1 MKDEF
6 SSSFIP
12 HPSSFRTEVT
22 MQTATFVPSEIAL
35 ARPIRWLAALLQQ
48 TIIFRA
54 LNAIADIEV
63 RGREHL
69 RNLQSPC
76 IFVANHSSHL
86 DTVCIMR
93 ALPWH
98 SRLHIAIPAAADY
111 WFSNPLVGTLASL
124 SFNLIPLQRTGSACG
139 SLKRASHLLT
149 RGWSLLI
156 YPEGTRSTSGRMG
169 TFKGGAALLAI
180 QHQVPLVPIKLEG
193 AYQILPKGRYVPH
206 RGNVVVKIG
215 ESLRFAEG
223 EDYREAIKQV

>member
-1 MKDEF
+1 M
-6 SSSFIP
+6 
-12 HPSSFRTEVT
+12 H
-22 MQTATFVPSEIAL
+22 TATLIPIELSFT
-35 ARPIRWLAALLQQ
+35 RPVRWLAALLQE
-48 TIIFRA
+48 TIVFQA
-54 LNAIADIEV
+54 LNSIAAIEV
-63 RGREHL
+63 RGGEHL
-69 RNLQSPC
+69 RDLQTPC
-76 IFVANHSSHL
+76 IFAANHSSHL

-98 SRLHIAIPAAADY
+98 RRLHIAIPAAADY

-156 YPEGTRSTSGRMG
+156 YPEGTRSTSGRIG

-193 AYQILPKGRYVPH
+193 AYQILPKGHSVPH

-215 ESLRFAEG
+215 ESLRFAQG
-223 EDYREAIKQV
+223 EDYREAIKQVEESVRAL